1 MKIQK
6 TERQF
11 FSLLSCHSLTQFSH
25 RINSAKSVYFI
36 PPSVRDFMSRDKE
49 QNLKIVTA
57 GIKVLERMAN
67 KGKGSK
73 EDDYRLVQV

>member
-1 MKIQK
+1 
-6 TERQF
+6 
-11 FSLLSCHSLTQFSH
+11 
-25 RINSAKSVYFI
+25 VYFI

>member
-1 MKIQK
+1 
-6 TERQF
+6 
-11 FSLLSCHSLTQFSH
+11 
-25 RINSAKSVYFI
+25 
-36 PPSVRDFMSRDKE
+36 MSRDKE

-73 EDDYRLVQV
+73 EDDYRLVQVLLLVSPLRLKSVQLLCSVAELILSMKE

>member
-1 MKIQK
+1 
-6 TERQF
+6 
-11 FSLLSCHSLTQFSH
+11 
-25 RINSAKSVYFI
+25 
-36 PPSVRDFMSRDKE
+36 MSRDKE